1 MRMGRKMLYNLHF
14 CLAVPPRHSPI
25 TPEEC
30 SDASGPQTVLIQGEL
45 SAPEIGIGK
54 QSESTERKMKFHTD
68 DLRIK
73 TIKKVTPPS
82 EVHEAIPIS
91 ENAAR
96 TVFETRRDIHKI
108 LHGLDDRLLVVIG
121 PCSVHD
127 PVAARDYAGRL
138 KLLREELTSDLVV
151 LMRVYF
157 EKPRTTVG
165 WKGLINDP
173 DLDGTFEIN
182 KGLRLARQ
190 LLLDINDIGVPSGT
204 EYLDLVSPQYVADLI
219 SWGAIGART
228 TESQVHRELAS
239 GLSCPVGFKNSTDG
253 SLQVAIDAIRAAG
266 HPHHFLSLTKAGHS
280 AIFETTGNEDVH
292 VILRGGKRP
301 NYDTESVSMAAEEME
316 QAGLPPRI
324 MIDFSHANSRKRHE
338 KQLDVARD
346 VASQIARGEQRIIG
360 AMVESFLVPG
370 RQDLTDPRDLAYGQS
385 ITDACIG
392 WEDSAAVLR
401 ELAAAVSSRRA
412 ILQGRR

>member
-1 MRMGRKMLYNLHF
+1 MTYN
-14 CLAVPPRHSPI
+14 
-25 TPEEC
+25 
-30 SDASGPQTVLIQGEL
+30 
-45 SAPEIGIGK
+45 
-54 QSESTERKMKFHTD
+54 TD

-73 TIKKVTPPS
+73 TIKKVAPPS
-82 EVHEAIPIS
+82 EVHDAVPIS
-91 ENAAR
+91 EEAAR
-96 TVFETRRDIHKI
+96 TVFETRRDIHRV
-108 LHGLDDRLLVVIG
+108 LHGLDDRLVVVIG

-138 KLLREELTSDLVV
+138 KRLREELTADLVV
-151 LMRVYF
+151 VMRVYF

-173 DLDGTFEIN
+173 NLDGSFEIN
-182 KGLRLARQ
+182 KGLRLARE
-190 LLLDINDIGVPSGT
+190 LLSDINNLGVPAGT
-204 EYLDLVSPQYVADLI
+204 EYLDLISPQYVADLI

-228 TESQVHRELAS
+228 AESQVHRELAS

-280 AIFETTGNEDVH
+280 AIFETTGNEDTH

-316 QAGLPPRI
+316 QAGLPARI

-338 KQLDVARD
+338 RQLDVTHD
-346 VASQIARGEQRIIG
+346 VASQIGRGETRIIG
-360 AMVESFLVPG
+360 AMVESFLTPG
-370 RQDLTDPRDLAYGQS
+370 RQDLTDREELTYGQS

-392 WEDSAAVLR
+392 WDDSANLLR
-401 ELAAAVSSRRA
+401 ELAAAVRSRRKTLSA
-412 ILQGRR
+412 RG